1 MLLNEKVNWI
11 EGKALTSWLLTLS
24 FIPTSYMTWTNN
36 LDCFNLSFANLKIIC
51 LTHKIDM
58 GVNR

>member
-1 MLLNEKVNWI
+1 MLLDEKMNWI
-11 EGKALTSWLLTLS
+11 EGKALTALLLTLS

-36 LDCFNLSFANLKIIC
+36 LDFFNLSFANLKVIC

-58 GVNR
+58 VVNR